1 MLTSVLKASITSKQK
16 MEKKDSLASI
26 LLRPSD
32 KAAAPTTFGF
42 TFKRRDQLED
52 LTTLDPFSPSSD
64 KF

>member
-1 MLTSVLKASITSKQK
+1 MLTSLLKASITSKKKTQ
-16 MEKKDSLASI
+16 KKDPFASI

-42 TFKRRDQLED
+42 TFKRKDQLED
-52 LTTLDPFSPSSD
+52 LTALDPLSPSSD